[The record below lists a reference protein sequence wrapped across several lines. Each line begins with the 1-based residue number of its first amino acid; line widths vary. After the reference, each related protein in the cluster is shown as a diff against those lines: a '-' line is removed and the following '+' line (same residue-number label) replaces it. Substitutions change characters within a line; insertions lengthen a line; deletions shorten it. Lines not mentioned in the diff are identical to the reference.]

1 LIRSKHTFIIGLI
14 AGLSFC
20 TLAAQRA
27 PGGWL
32 AEAWKDSSYK
42 KIQAQADFRAR
53 HPLTIP
59 WLNKWEFRTQT
70 NDFNFKQQQYAL
82 RFSASD
88 PTEVIYRKRM
98 ESVDVNLYRHLSAD
112 ALHDALAARY
122 RLLVDYYWIDKQ
134 DSLYREQ
141 QALQLK
147 KKLYLESLFQH
158 QLDAELKDL
167 IQAYRKN
174 EKIKHESAVVEDTRK
189 KAHQQSKHIGSGVSI
204 GLDGFHWIQPFQIR
218 ILLQNDPGPVPVS
231 ASYARLLQNKTQ
243 AELESLRLKSDHW
256 NLLEFLQARWRNNV
270 NDELI
275 KEKIS
280 LSAGIRLPFAGGK
293 RRDQNMIVLEKMQI
307 ESELARSEDQYK
319 LKTTTLRLELES
331 LLDRLEEQQKQ
342 LTTFEGKFRQPA
354 LLSNPLVKPQ
364 DILLIDETILDWK
377 EEIIRIEKDLMEKYV
392 EYLVYTR
399 IISTPPYKNYLE
411 STMEDLRIE
420 E

>member
-14 AGLSFC
+14 AALSFC
-20 TLAAQRA
+20 SLAAQRS
-27 PGGWL
+27 PGSWL

-59 WLNKWEFRTQT
+59 WLNKWELRTQT

-88 PTEVIYRKRM
+88 PTEINYRKRM
-98 ESVDVNLYRHLSAD
+98 ESVDVNLYRQLSTD

-122 RLLVDYYWIDKQ
+122 RLLAEYYWIDKQ

-141 QALQLK
+141 QSLQLK

-174 EKIKHESAVVEDTRK
+174 EKIKHESALVEDTRK
-189 KAHQQSKHIGSGVSI
+189 ISRQQYKQIGSGENI
-204 GLDGFHWIQPFQIR
+204 ELADFQWIQPFQIR
-218 ILLQNDPGPVPVS
+218 LLLQHDPGPVPVS

-243 AELESLRLKSDHW
+243 AELEALRLKADHW

-275 KEKIS
+275 REKIS
-280 LSAGIRLPFAGGK
+280 LSAGIRLPFAGAK
-293 RRDQNMIVLEKMQI
+293 RRDQNLVILEKMQI
-307 ESELARSEDQYK
+307 ESELSRHEDQYK
-319 LKTTTLRLELES
+319 LESTTLRLELES

-342 LTTFEGKFRQPA
+342 LLTFEGKFRQPA
-354 LLSNPLVKPQ
+354 LLANPLVKPQ

-399 IISTPPYKNYLE
+399 IISNPPYKNYLE
-411 STMEDLRIE
+411 ANMEELKIE